1 MQGLQKLL
9 AQLGPRKLAL
19 MGAVVAVLLAG
30 IAALSWRGSSEMGF
44 LYTDLDPS
52 AAQTIS
58 EKLKAQNVEFTISPD
73 GKAIMA
79 PNVAIRRDGG
89 KLTQAQ
95 MAAEVRRMFMEIR
108 RKVEDNCDYVGGEF
122 AAEARRIHYG
132 EADDRGIYGE
142 ATPDEAEAL
151 REAGIDVAAIPWL
164 PRSDA

>member
-1 MQGLQKLL
+1 MIKYELKCRECDHQFEGWF
-9 AQLGPRKLAL
+9 A
-19 MGAVVAVLLAG
+19 
-30 IAALSWRGSSEMGF
+30 
-44 LYTDLDPS
+44 DS
-52 AAQTIS
+52 AAYDTQAAAGDIMCPLCS
-58 EKLKAQNVEFTISPD
+58 GAEV

-95 MAAEVRRMFMEIR
+95 MAAEVRRMVMEIR

-142 ATPDEAEAL
+142 ATPDEAEEL
-151 REAGIDVAAIPWL
+151 REEGIDVAAIPWL